1 MPSGKL
7 RLTQAM
13 VDAVPVPAQADGR
26 LLVYDETTVGLV
38 LIVRPTGKR
47 TWFLRYRPGGR
58 GVKDRWHKLGDGSL
72 PLKAARAAAVTKL
85 GEVQSAKD
93 GKGQAPHEARQQA
106 KRARMKAEAIPT
118 TGDAYTTWLGTL
130 ARVKPT
136 VREGYRSLFIQHGQP
151 IAALRVDQV
160 TTREVEALHV
170 GLAAMPVTANRLRAR
185 LRTFF
190 TWCEARGYRP
200 RHSNPTDDVKPYPEE
215 EKDRPLTREQLT
227 AVFAAISR
235 AETEGVPVAPERQG
249 RTSGSVAVRPSRA
262 AEMRARREA
271 KGQAPTRARS
281 YTMTQPRAKRG
292 ARPDTVAMPLRI
304 ARISATAAAALR
316 LLLLTGWREQEV
328 LSLQWVHVNTE
339 IGVAD
344 LSDTKTGRS
353 LRPLSDAAV
362 LLLRDLPKLD
372 GCPYVFPSARQRKDG
387 TVGPLTDISSAW
399 YNVRHAA
406 GITARLHDLR
416 HTVASHAVSSG
427 MDLHTV
433 GAMLG
438 HKDYRSTL
446 RYAKHNMASLRAAA
460 NQAAAIIESAK
471 PSPKLRVIA

>member
-1 MPSGKL
+1 VPSCTVK
-7 RLTQAM
+7 LTQAA
-13 VDAVPVPAQADGR
+13 VDAVTPPTPEQGR
-26 LLVYDETTVGLV
+26 LLAYDATVTGLV
-38 LIVRPTGKR
+38 LSVRPSGHR
-47 TWFLRYRPGGR
+47 TWMLRYRPGGR
-58 GVKDRWHKLGDGSL
+58 GTKDRWVTVANGAV
-72 PLKAARAAAVTKL
+72 PLKEAREIARRMLADVAKAKA
-85 GEVQSAKD
+85 GE
-93 GKGQAPHEARQQA
+93 GQAPHEKRQQA
-106 KRARMKAEAIPT
+106 TRTRQAEEAIPA

-136 VREGYRSLFIQHGQP
+136 VREGYRSLFVQHGQP

-160 TTREVEALHV
+160 TPREVEALHV
-170 GLAAMPVTANRLRAR
+170 GLVAMPVTANRLRAR

-190 TWCEARGYRP
+190 AWCEARGYRS
-200 RHSNPTDDVKPYPEE
+200 RHSNPTDDVEPYPEE

-227 AVFAAISR
+227 AVYAAIAR
-235 AETEGVPVAPERQG
+235 AETDGVPVAPERQG
-249 RTSGSVAVRPSRA
+249 RTSGSVVARPSRA

-271 KGQAPTRARS
+271 KGQAPARARL
-281 YTMTQPRAKRG
+281 YTMATPRAKRG
-292 ARPDTVAMPLRI
+292 ARVASPDAPPRI
-304 ARISATAAAALR
+304 ARISPTAAAALR

-328 LSLQWVHVNTE
+328 LSLEWAHVNMDT
-339 IGVAD
+339 GVAD
-344 LSDTKTGRS
+344 LPGTKSGRS

-362 LLLRDLPKLD
+362 ALLKSLPKLD
-372 GCPYVFPSARQRKDG
+372 GCPYVFPSARRRKDG
-387 TVGPLTDISSAW
+387 STVPLSDISSAW

-416 HTVASHAVSSG
+416 HTVASQAVSSG

-460 NQAAAIIESAK
+460 NQAAAIIESAQ
-471 PSPKLRVIA
+471 PGLRIA